1 VTTALDSSG
10 FLDLVLTLRPDMST
24 LEGTNLS
31 ASLGTLLLVGWSEAA
46 SWVLGLPTFF
56 TTTFSVFFGLV
67 FVLDSDLML
76 VLLAFFTKVLPLLLS
91 RDFDF
96 FVVFSASG
104 NPLPIS
110 DFVFDDLFLSPSKL
124 LSSFSVLML
133 VFDWLSSDLL
143 PVLSV
148 D

>member
-1 VTTALDSSG
+1 
-10 FLDLVLTLRPDMST
+10 M
-24 LEGTNLS
+24 S

-46 SWVLGLPTFF
+46 SWVLGLPNFF

-104 NPLPIS
+104 NLKT
-110 DFVFDDLFLSPSKL
+110 DFNYKL
-124 LSSFSVLML
+124 LSFC
-133 VFDWLSSDLL
+133 
-143 PVLSV
+143 
-148 D
+148 